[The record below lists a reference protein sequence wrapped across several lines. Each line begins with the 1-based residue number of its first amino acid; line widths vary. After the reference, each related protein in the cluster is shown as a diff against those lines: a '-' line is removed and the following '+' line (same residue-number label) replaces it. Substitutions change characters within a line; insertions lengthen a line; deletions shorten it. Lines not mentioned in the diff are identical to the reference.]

1 MSIQVPEWM
10 VQQYGSTVYHLC
22 QQKGSKL
29 RRAVR
34 VETITG
40 KNGFFDQLGS
50 TAARR
55 RTSRHSDTPRMDTPH
70 SRRRVS
76 TVDIDWAD
84 LIDSEDKVKMLADPT
99 SAYAEAAAMAMGR
112 AIDDEILAAVDAD
125 AYTGETGS
133 TAVSYSTTMDVA
145 VDAVWPGVTP
155 AASGLNVAKLIEAGR
170 LLSSGNVDPDEPR
183 WLVIDAAATASL
195 MKDTRV
201 NSHDYNSLKP
211 LTDGQIVKY
220 YGFNF
225 LPTERTLLYSAGVK
239 KLPFWAGGPGTCGM
253 LLGVAKDISAKI
265 TERADKNYATQV
277 FTNMV
282 LGATRME
289 EARVGRILCDIDGGP
304 EGNLD

>member
-1 MSIQVPEWM
+1 
-10 VQQYGSTVYHLC
+10 L
-22 QQKGSKL
+22 
-29 RRAVR
+29 
-34 VETITG
+34 
-40 KNGFFDQLGS
+40 
-50 TAARR
+50 
-55 RTSRHSDTPRMDTPH
+55 
-70 SRRRVS
+70 
-76 TVDIDWAD
+76 WAD
-84 LIDSEDKVKMLADPT
+84 LIDNEDQVRMLADPT

-133 TAVSYSTTMDVA
+133 TATSYSTAMDVPA
-145 VDAVWPGVTP
+145 TTVWPGVTP

-170 LLSSGNVDPDEPR
+170 LLSAGNVDPDEPR
-183 WLVIDAAATASL
+183 WMVINAAGVASL

-225 LPTERTLLYSAGVK
+225 LPTERTLNYDSSTD

-253 LLGVAKDISAKI
+253 LLGIGKDISGKI
-265 TERADKNYATQV
+265 TERPDKNYATQV
-277 FTNMV
+277 FNSMTV
-282 LGATRME
+282 GATRME
-289 EARVGRILCDIDGGP
+289 EARVGRVLADKDGGP